1 MSSKGSRVG
10 GAAAMTYLRPV
21 STPDFALEGRCE
33 IHKLVRIKMIGVDVL
48 GKRLRIK
55 MG

>member
-1 MSSKGSRVG
+1 MSSKGSLVG
-10 GAAAMTYLRPV
+10 GTATMTYLRPV
-21 STPDFALEGRCE
+21 STSDFALEGPCE
-33 IHKLVRIKMIGVDVL
+33 IHKLVWIKGIGEDVL